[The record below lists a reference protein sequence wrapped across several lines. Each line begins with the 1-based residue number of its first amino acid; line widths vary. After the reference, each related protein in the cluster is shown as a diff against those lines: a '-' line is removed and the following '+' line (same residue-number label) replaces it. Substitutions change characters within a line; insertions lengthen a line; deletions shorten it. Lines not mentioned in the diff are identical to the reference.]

1 MKKKQLLQIHRGVT
15 RDRIYG
21 IVNYKTKSF
30 SLIDTGGIDLTDEV
44 FNDNI
49 KMQAELAMD
58 EADVIVFVVDGRESI
73 TQNDLAVRDML
84 LRTNKK
90 VIVALNKMDDK
101 KHDDNIYEYYELGF
115 ENIVCISAEHKKKH
129 KRAFRYDYRGFQ

>member
-90 VIVALNKMDDK
+90 K
-101 KHDDNIYEYYELGF
+101 
-115 ENIVCISAEHKKKH
+115 
-129 KRAFRYDYRGFQ
+129 